1 MAWQSPSAMNAGGAN
16 GGGDGSAPAGTE
28 YTLQGKTS
36 PVDTK
41 HTTLGNIGR
50 LTTLQ
55 E

>member
-16 GGGDGSAPAGTE
+16 GGDGNAPAGTE
-28 YTLQGKTS
+28 YTLQGTAPS
-36 PVDTK
+36 VATK
-41 HTTLGNIGR
+41 HTIPVNAAR

>member
-16 GGGDGSAPAGTE
+16 GGDGNAPAGTE
-28 YTLQGKTS
+28 YTLQGRARF
-36 PVDTK
+36 VDTR
-41 HTTLGNIGR
+41 HTMPDNAAR